1 MRASALVPVVVLAAS
16 VCLGTVCLQS
26 SASPSPTLNCS
37 GRKVLNG
44 DEGYISDGPKH
55 YLANSHCEWL
65 IEGKRERVTI
75 LCNHQLDLWNECT
88 TVGWAVDVGVGGTG
102 QDGHHIQLC
111 QSYSSLV
118 PYHHLQLTLLLVYM
132 DMIH

>member
-1 MRASALVPVVVLAAS
+1 MRACALVPVVVLAAS

-65 IEGKRERVTI
+65 IEGKTDIEIRCDLSFLLTI
-75 LCNHQLDLWNECT
+75 
-88 TVGWAVDVGVGGTG
+88 
-102 QDGHHIQLC
+102 
-111 QSYSSLV
+111 
-118 PYHHLQLTLLLVYM
+118 
-132 DMIH
+132 